1 MDRDLQYRQDILEAM
16 EKIQN
21 TVENKNYD
29 EFVKDL
35 DAFDACVRRL
45 EIIGEAVK
53 RLSPEFTSGLPQ
65 VPWKEIAGFRDKAI
79 HDYASLNAAIVWETI
94 KNDLPFLREALMQDK
109 TGKR

>member
-1 MDRDLQYRQDILEAM
+1 MDRNLQYKQDILEAI

-21 TVENKNYD
+21 TVKDKSYD
-29 EFVKDL
+29 EFAN
-35 DAFDACVRRL
+35 DADVFDACVRRL

-53 RLSPEFTSGLPQ
+53 KLSPEWKAGIPE

-94 KNDLPFLREALMQDK
+94 KNDLPFLYQALSEAK
-109 TGKR
+109 N

>member
-1 MDRDLQYRQDILEAM
+1 MDRDLQYRQDILEAI

-21 TVENKNYD
+21 TVKNISYS
-29 EFVKDL
+29 EFVKNI

-53 RLSPEFTSGLPQ
+53 RLSPELTASMPQ

-79 HDYASLNAAIVWETI
+79 HDYASLNTAIVWETI
-94 KNDLPFLREALMQDK
+94 KNDLLPLREALTQDK
-109 TGKR
+109 